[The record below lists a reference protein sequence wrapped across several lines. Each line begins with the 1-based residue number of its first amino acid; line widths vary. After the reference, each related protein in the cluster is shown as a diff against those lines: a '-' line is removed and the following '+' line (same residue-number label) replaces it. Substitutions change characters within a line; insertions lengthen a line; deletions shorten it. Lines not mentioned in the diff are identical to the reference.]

1 MNGPLPPDPRRIP
14 ESGTTPLPPVPPG
27 PIHGSRHGNG
37 GTRRNLGA
45 VYTLCLTVLILGALI
60 VLGLPNVPKAATVLA
75 LVIGAGS
82 AGILLGHTLRIEVDG
97 REVRAKGV
105 QRVPS
110 QQLPH
115 EHDQR
120 RQE

>member
-1 MNGPLPPDPRRIP
+1 MNGPPDPRRIP
-14 ESGTTPLPPVPPG
+14 ESGTAPLPP
-27 PIHGSRHGNG
+27 IHASRHGNG
-37 GTRRNLGA
+37 GTPRRRDLGA
-45 VYTLCLTVLILGALI
+45 VYTLCLTVLILASLL
-60 VLGLPNVPKAATVLA
+60 VLGLVDAPRAADIAA

-82 AGILLGHTLRIEVDG
+82 AGILLGHTLRVEIDG
-97 REVRAKGV
+97 REIHPQGV
-105 QRVPS
+105 QRIPP